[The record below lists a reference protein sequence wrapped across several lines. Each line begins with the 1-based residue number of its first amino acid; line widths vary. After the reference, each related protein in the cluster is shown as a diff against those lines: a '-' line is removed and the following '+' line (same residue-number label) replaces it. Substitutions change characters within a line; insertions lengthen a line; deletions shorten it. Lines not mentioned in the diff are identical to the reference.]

1 MDHNIDLN
9 YRRKIRPLY
18 VYDKHNMNLVVLI
31 FLKTYVCKHES
42 KHKRKHI
49 EPKPAQKNCS
59 IMDTKCANFAL
70 LISCICGKNNETNWL
85 IQGIY
90 VKTQITN

>member
-1 MDHNIDLN
+1 MDHSMDLN
-9 YRRKIRPLY
+9 YRRKIPPY
-18 VYDKHNMNLVVLI
+18 
-31 FLKTYVCKHES
+31 CKHES

-59 IMDTKCANFAL
+59 IMDTKCENFAL